1 MKFFCL
7 LHLLSPHR
15 TLPPQHNPGHFLSSH
30 LARGAG
36 SCRRRTLVIVAVS
49 SGLTTPF
56 LTFFLLFKKNNT
68 PGIPPT
74 QRKRRCH
81 LAEHSAMRGTS
92 GPWHIPVLCMQDR
105 SRPAR
110 DCLQFHLHR
119 GSCNRAAVCSVSEQ
133 PGKGVRLLVASAECS
148 APACRDAMRASATAA
163 PEQGST
169 SRAAAEG
176 MSQPWCHE
184 GPCTAI
190 CGEPRIPSSIR
201 PLSHANDC
209 QHETEAVKGKKITP

>member
-74 QRKRRCH
+74 QRKHRCH

-92 GPWHIPVLCMQDR
+92 GPWHIPVLCMQDG
-105 SRPAR
+105 SQPAR

-119 GSCNRAAVCSVSEQ
+119 GSCNRAAVCSVSVAPTCAVLGSSLE
-133 PGKGVRLLVASAECS
+133 KGEAACGLCGVLCS
-148 APACRDAMRASATAA
+148 CVQGCNESICKRCPRAGQHKQGCSRGNVPAMV
-163 PEQGST
+163 P
-169 SRAAAEG
+169 
-176 MSQPWCHE
+176 
-184 GPCTAI
+184 
-190 CGEPRIPSSIR
+190 
-201 PLSHANDC
+201 
-209 QHETEAVKGKKITP
+209 